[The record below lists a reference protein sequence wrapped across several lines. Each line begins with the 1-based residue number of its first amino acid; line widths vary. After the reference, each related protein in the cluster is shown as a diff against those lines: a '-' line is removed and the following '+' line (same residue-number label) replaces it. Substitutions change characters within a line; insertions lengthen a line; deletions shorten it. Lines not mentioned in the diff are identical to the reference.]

1 MRFPRRPT
9 PVAEPGPGAGE
20 DLALR
25 FPRTMLASAR
35 RILVLTGAGVYGEG
49 GKNIPAFRHADAL
62 PVQLDDLWR
71 F

>member
-1 MRFPRRPT
+1 MRFPRRPI
-9 PVAEPGPGAGE
+9 AEPGE

-35 RILVLTGAGVYGEG
+35 RILVLTGAGIYGEG
-49 GKNIPAFRHADAL
+49 GTNIPAFRHAAAL

>member
-1 MRFPRRPT
+1 MRFPGRPI
-9 PVAEPGPGAGE
+9 AEPGE

-35 RILVLTGAGVYGEG
+35 RILVLTGAGIYGRAG
-49 GKNIPAFRHADAL
+49 RTSPPSGTPTRS
-62 PVQLDDLWR
+62 PSSSTTLWR